1 MKPKR
6 CVCCG
11 ADVWSSHPDRLICDS
26 KVCLRLVA
34 EVSMKEVDDT
44 PVGESDESDDAV
56 YRWLT
61 NLEARIVDLEQ
72 ELALLLEQR
81 ETVRAPE
88 CQEDPE
94 WYA

>member
-1 MKPKR
+1 MA
-6 CVCCG
+6 G
-11 ADVWSSHPDRLICDS
+11 DR
-26 KVCLRLVA
+26 
-34 EVSMKEVDDT
+34 MKEVDDT
-44 PVGESDESDDAV
+44 PVPESESDDAV

-61 NLEARIVDLEQ
+61 NLAARIVELEH